1 MKPIP
6 TFISTTTLISTI
18 PSQCRSTSVICPY
31 NVPRMTAAPRDESS
45 SIPFSSPSDQSNDSK
60 NINSLQNT
68 NTSDIQAEIV
78 SDNPVKEL
86 LNQSESKDEEDQQQ
100 EKEQTQ
106 QSNSDSVPKE
116 EKQQIETTSN
126 QSKSETN
133 KNKNAIKLT
142 PEQIEKAKST
152 RAAATKAAE
161 AKQREREKNTK
172 DILQKA
178 EAVLQKVGTKARFF
192 ELGEKAR
199 AKAEDVV
206 ETTISTGTNEK
217 ATSQEKLKGSVTST
231 AKSLVAKLTETWQKT
246 LAPKLR
252 DTLPDGFGDLSDKTL
267 ASATVGLFFAIVLFP
282 TIFSGGSPSK
292 ELKKQQKINEET
304 AASLE
309 KRLAKDKKVS
319 SVYGKKGSVFPQDDL
334 DDLPPPKSTR
344 KQLQTYEPK
353 PLSPPSNVTPPQVAE
368 APKPIAPTETPQ
380 PKPSTPP
387 VTTTPKVETIKP
399 INPAD
404 VTSTMVM
411 TAVTKTLGPNA
422 SLVSS
427 ASFDTLAVEPTI
439 ILEVTRGYH
448 QLPVIEQKKLAKQ
461 ILDSSRK
468 LGYESVSI
476 VEKDTGFEVAHAGV
490 DIDLE
495 DEAAN
500 LKAEISALRKTS
512 DKLAIDNA
520 NEKVELGKLQE
531 RIDEERNEF
540 GKKQMDLEKTIKNLR
555 EENSALSTDL
565 NDAKEDLAKLP
576 DVLMLEERTIEAE
589 KKAEK
594 MADSVE
600 VLSIQLSKA
609 RSDEAKAKK
618 AEVDSIE
625 NMNTAIKEK
634 ESALASVTSQIDKAK
649 AEAQRESSDAINANN
664 QETKLLVEEAEKK
677 AKLSE
682 EKRIDSEKQAA
693 AKLESISK
701 NYEKQLADNKADKEK
716 EVQTIQSKYE
726 AMLDEVQRKA
736 KAELD
741 AFQQEADKRMSAA
754 LKEAKATADALTKER
769 DQAMKTTEKSNVN
782 AEKAAAKANREKDNL
797 QSKINRLEERLKE
810 VEAKAREKKAT
821 DNSEPMLVQPAGTS
835 EKGVGIGS
843 PN

>member
-1 MKPIP
+1 MA
-6 TFISTTTLISTI
+6 TT
-18 PSQCRSTSVICPY
+18 
-31 NVPRMTAAPRDESS
+31 PRDDSTNINNISKSVSS
-45 SIPFSSPSDQSNDSK
+45 SSDQPNDSK
-60 NINSLQNT
+60 NIDNT
-68 NTSDIQAEIV
+68 QADIV
-78 SDNPVKEL
+78 SDNPIKEI
-86 LNQSESKDEEDQQQ
+86 LNPSEFQDQDQNQQQ
-100 EKEQTQ
+100 EQSQ
-106 QSNSDSVPKE
+106 QISKE
-116 EKQQIETTSN
+116 EEEQPIKITNN
-126 QSKSETN
+126 QSKSDN
-133 KNKNAIKLT
+133 DKNDKTAIKLT
-142 PEQIEKAKST
+142 PEQIEKAKSA

-161 AKQREREKNTK
+161 EKQKKREKNTK

-178 EAVLQKVGTKARFF
+178 ETVLQKVGTKVRFF
-192 ELGEKAR
+192 ELGEKTR
-199 AKAEDVV
+199 AKAEEIV
-206 ETTISTGTNEK
+206 ENTISTGTQEK
-217 ATSQEKLKGSVTST
+217 ATSQERLKGSVAST
-231 AKSLVAKLTETWQKT
+231 AKTLVAKLTETWQKT

-252 DTLPDGFGDLSDKTL
+252 DTLPDGFGDLSDKTI
-267 ASATVGLFFAIVLFP
+267 ASATVGLVFAIILFP
-282 TIFSGGSPSK
+282 TIFSGGGPSK
-292 ELKKQQKINEET
+292 ETVKKQDKINEET

-309 KRLAKDKKVS
+309 KRLTKNKKVS
-319 SVYGKKGSVFPQDDL
+319 STYGRKESVFPQDDL
-334 DDLPPPKSTR
+334 NEFTPPKSSK
-344 KQLQTYEPK
+344 KQSQIPETK
-353 PLSPPSNVTPPQVAE
+353 PSPPSVVPPTSNEVS
-368 APKPIAPTETPQ
+368 KPTIPIETPR
-380 PKPSTPP
+380 PNPPMPP
-387 VTTTPKVETIKP
+387 VTTAPKVEAVKP

-411 TAVTKTLGPNA
+411 TAVTKTLGSNA

-448 QLPVIEQKKLAKQ
+448 QLPVVEQKKIAKQ

-520 NEKVELGKLQE
+520 NEKVELGKIQE
-531 RIDEERNEF
+531 RMDEERDEF
-540 GKKQMDLEKTIKNLR
+540 GKKQMELENTIKNLR
-555 EENSALSTDL
+555 TENSALSMDL
-565 NDAKEDLAKLP
+565 NDAKEELAKVP
-576 DVLMLEERTIEAE
+576 DTLLLEERTIEAE

-609 RSDEAKAKK
+609 RSDEATAKK
-618 AEVDSIE
+618 AEADSIE
-625 NMNTAIKEK
+625 TMNVAIKEK
-634 ESALASVTSQIDKAK
+634 EAALASITGQINKVKDE
-649 AEAQRESSDAINANN
+649 AEKEASDAINANK
-664 QETKLLVEEAEKK
+664 QESKLLVEEAEKN

-682 EKRIDSEKQAA
+682 QKRIDSEKQAA
-693 AKLESISK
+693 AKLENTTK
-701 NYEKQLADNKADKEK
+701 DYEKRLEEGKADKEK

-741 AFQQEADKRMSAA
+741 AFQQEADKRMTAA
-754 LKEAKATADALTKER
+754 MKEAKATADALTKER
-769 DQAMKTTEKSNVN
+769 DQAIKATEKSNVN

-797 QSKINRLEERLKE
+797 QSKIDRLEERVKQTE
-810 VEAKAREKKAT
+810 VKAREKKSA
-821 DNSEPMLVQPAGTS
+821 DNTQPMPVQPAGIPENTLGS
-835 EKGVGIGS
+835 GS